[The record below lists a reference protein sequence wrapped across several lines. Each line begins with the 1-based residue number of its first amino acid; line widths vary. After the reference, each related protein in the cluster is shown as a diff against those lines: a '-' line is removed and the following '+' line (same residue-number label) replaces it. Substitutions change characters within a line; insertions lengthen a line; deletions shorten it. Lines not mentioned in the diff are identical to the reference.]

1 MEYKSKCRFP
11 LLIALEGEIRQ
22 IRPGEIVVISESISH
37 PYLELITVP
46 IKKKV
51 KKESV
56 EEVMDALEELGV
68 IKQPDRDVCGDN
80 FADDWF
86 TSFWINLPDWENQ

>member
-37 PYLELITVP
+37 PYLELITIP

-51 KKESV
+51 KKETSAS
-56 EEVMDALEELGV
+56 EKSNTCLLYTS
-68 IKQPDRDVCGDN
+68 PSPRDRQKSRMPSS
-80 FADDWF
+80 A
-86 TSFWINLPDWENQ
+86 

>member
-37 PYLELITVP
+37 PYLELITIP

-51 KKESV
+51 KSNTKKVKKVKEP
-56 EEVMDALEELGV
+56 LGE
-68 IKQPDRDVCGDN
+68 IESDG
-80 FADDWF
+80 A
-86 TSFWINLPDWENQ
+86 

>member
-37 PYLELITVP
+37 PYLELITIP

-51 KKESV
+51 KKETSASEKSNTKKV
-56 EEVMDALEELGV
+56 KKVKEPLGE
-68 IKQPDRDVCGDN
+68 IESDG
-80 FADDWF
+80 A
-86 TSFWINLPDWENQ
+86 